1 MKLKPIFAIILI
13 ITACNSSQTQN
24 QNTMNQKDNYKFTN
38 KLVYETSPYL
48 LQHAHNPVNWYPW
61 GQEALNKAKAENKM
75 LLISIG
81 YAACHWCH
89 VMEHESFE
97 DEQVAKIM
105 NENFVCIKVDREER
119 PDIDHQYMDAV
130 QLMTGRGG
138 WPLNCFALPD
148 GRPFFGGTYFN
159 KGQWVSILT
168 QLSEMYTNDYPKIL
182 QSAEQLSEGMQEY
195 NLVQVNNENV
205 EFEKNTMNGIVE
217 NWKKYFD
224 AENGG
229 NVGAPKFP
237 MPNNFLFLLD
247 YYYFTKDEEVK
258 THIELSLDKM
268 AAGGIYDQLGGGFS
282 RYSTDV
288 IWKAPHFEKMLYDNA
303 QLVSCYSKA
312 YTLFKKTEYKA
323 IVYETLSFMERE
335 LYSPDGGFYSSID
348 ADSEGEEGLFYVW
361 NKNEVDELLGEN
373 AAVFESY
380 YNINETGNWE
390 KGKNILFTN
399 SSFIEIADSLGITI
413 EEIEK
418 SIAESK
424 IILFKAR
431 DKRSRPMTDDKVL
444 TSWNAL
450 AISAFIDA
458 YRVFGEKHFLDIA
471 LKSANYIKNNR
482 VSTDGKVLRINK
494 KDGSYLNGFL
504 DDYSFLAA
512 SFIDLYQATF
522 DEQWLLLADKITNY
536 AVTNFYDNKSGMFLF
551 TPLSDKEIIFP
562 KTEVSD
568 NVIPSSNSSMANV
581 LNALS
586 IYFNNEEFEQKSTQM
601 IKTVLP
607 QMEKNGAYFSNWG
620 ILLCNR
626 IFLTREVVFCGNK
639 ALELR
644 KEFDAHFQ
652 VSLVAGSETYSDMPL
667 LENRFVEGKTYIYV
681 CVGKACK
688 LPAQTVKEALK
699 EMEN

>member
-1 MKLKPIFAIILI
+1 
-13 ITACNSSQTQN
+13 
-24 QNTMNQKDNYKFTN
+24 MNQKDEHKFTN
-38 KLVYETSPYL
+38 KLINETSPYL

-61 GQEALNKAKAENKM
+61 GEEALNKAKAENKM

-159 KGQWVSILT
+159 KSQWVSILG
-168 QLSEMYTNDYPKIL
+168 QLSEMYKSDYPKIL
-182 QSAEQLSEGMQEY
+182 QSAEQLSAGMQEN
-195 NLVQVNNENV
+195 NLVQVNDETI
-205 EFEKNTMNGIVE
+205 ELHKNTINRIVE

-224 AENGG
+224 TENGG

-303 QLVSCYSKA
+303 QLISCYSKA
-312 YTLFKKTEYKA
+312 YTLFKKPEYKA
-323 IVYETLSFMERE
+323 IVYETLSFVERE
-335 LYSPDGGFYSSID
+335 LYSPEGVFYSSID

-361 NKNEVDELLGEN
+361 DKNEVDELLGKN
-373 AAVFESY
+373 AALFERY
-380 YNINETGNWE
+380 YNISETGNWE

-399 SSFIEIADSLGITI
+399 SSFIETANSFGIST
-413 EEIEK
+413 EEAAK
-418 SIAESK
+418 SIAASK
-424 IILFKAR
+424 IALFNAR
-431 DKRSRPMTDDKVL
+431 EKRTRPLTDDKVL

-450 AISAFIDA
+450 AISAYVDA
-458 YRVFGEKHFLDIA
+458 YRVFGETHFLEIA
-471 LKSANYIKNNR
+471 LKSANFIKTNR
-482 VSTDGKVLRINK
+482 VNTEGKVLRINK
-494 KDGSYLNGFL
+494 RDGSYIDGFL
-504 DDYSFLAA
+504 EDYSFLAS

-522 DEQWLLLADKITNY
+522 DEQWLLLAEKITNY
-536 AVTNFYDNKSGMFLF
+536 AVANFYDNKSGMFQF
-551 TPLSDKEIIFP
+551 TALSGKEIIFP
-562 KTEVSD
+562 KSEISD
-568 NVIPSSNSSMANV
+568 NVIPSSNSSMAIV

-586 IYFNNEEFEQKSTQM
+586 VYFENNDFEQKSSHM
-601 IKTVLP
+601 LNTVLP

-620 ILLCNR
+620 VLLCSR
-626 IFLTREVVFCGNK
+626 IFRAREVVFCGNK

-644 KEFDAHFQ
+644 KEFDTHFQ
-652 VSLVAGSETYSDMPL
+652 VSVVAGSGAYSDMPL

-688 LPAQTVKEALK
+688 LPVQNVKEALK